1 MAQLTISAR
10 SCLVLAHPLNTK
22 VLDMRLNSIG
32 MKLGFASLTSIALS
46 LGMAANQLTTE
57 RSINVVNARADAL
70 QMVAD
75 HGLEANVALRRMQ
88 LAAAE
93 LRLAATPAQLEAA
106 VTTLHDARETADRQI
121 AIAVAQATD
130 GAEKERLQSIGA
142 LASQYDRAMTEA
154 GAVIKSVLSGTA
166 SDADKARRDQLVSQ
180 TQSMATQALGLMREA
195 VDRAEKS
202 ARTTKKQA
210 SDELFSANRINFALG
225 MLVMTSLVIS
235 MVFTFFGISRPLMR
249 LNGALGKMAGGE
261 LDVEIPGAARGDE
274 IGDIAKTVVVIR
286 ENADHRAREETEQ
299 KAHQDEMAALQRKQ
313 EMQKL
318 ADAFEGAVGR
328 IVEAV
333 SSASTELE
341 ASASKMAHTA
351 EEAEKLTAAVAGAS
365 EIATSNVQSVASATE
380 EMASSIHEIS
390 RQVQDSSRI
399 ASSAVQQANKTNDRI
414 NQLATAAQRIGDVV
428 DLINTI
434 AGQTNLLALNATIEA
449 ARAGEAGRGFAVVA
463 AEVKALAEQTAKATD
478 EISQQISGMQSA
490 TEESVSAIKEIG
502 TTIGQ
507 MSEISSAI
515 ASAVEQQGSATQE
528 ISRNVQQAAQGTMQ
542 VSANIADVERG
553 AAETGMSSSQVLA
566 AARSLSSDS
575 NQLKTEVARFLSS
588 VRAA

>member
-1 MAQLTISAR
+1 
-10 SCLVLAHPLNTK
+10 
-22 VLDMRLNSIG
+22 MRLNSIG
-32 MKLGFASLTSIALS
+32 MKLGLASLTSIALS

-57 RSINVVNARADAL
+57 RSINAVNARADAQ

-93 LRLAATPAQLEAA
+93 IRLASTPAQIDSALTA
-106 VTTLHDARETADRQI
+106 LHDARETIDRGI
-121 AIAVAQATD
+121 STAVAQIAD
-130 GAEKERLQSIGA
+130 GADKERLRSIGA
-142 LASQYDRAMTEA
+142 LTTQYDGAMNEVGKLAKA
-154 GAVIKSVLSGTA
+154 GQSGA
-166 SDADKARRDQLVSQ
+166 SDADKAKRDQLVSQ
-180 TQSMATQALGLMREA
+180 AHSVATQALGLMGEA
-195 VDRAEKS
+195 VERAEK
-202 ARTTKKQA
+202 AAKATKTQA
-210 SDELFSANRINFALG
+210 ADELFSANRINFALG
-225 MLVMTSLVIS
+225 MVVMISLVIS

-249 LNGALGKMAGGE
+249 LNGALDKMAGGQ

-286 ENADHRAREETEQ
+286 ENADHRAREEAEQ
-299 KAHQDEMAALQRKQ
+299 KAHQDEVAAQQRKQ

-478 EISQQISGMQSA
+478 EISQQISGMQAA

-553 AAETGMSSSQVLA
+553 AAETGQSSSQVLA
-566 AARSLSSDS
+566 AARSLSTDS
-575 NQLKTEVARFLSS
+575 AQLKTEVARFLSS

>member
-1 MAQLTISAR
+1 
-10 SCLVLAHPLNTK
+10 
-22 VLDMRLNSIG
+22 MRLNSIG
-32 MKLGFASLTSIALS
+32 MKLGLASLTSIALS

-57 RSINVVNARADAL
+57 RSINAVNARADAQ

-93 LRLAATPAQLEAA
+93 IRLASTPAQIDSALTA
-106 VTTLHDARETADRQI
+106 LHDARETIDRGI
-121 AIAVAQATD
+121 STAVAQIAD
-130 GAEKERLQSIGA
+130 GADKERLRSIGA
-142 LASQYDRAMTEA
+142 LTTQYDGAMTEVGKLAKA
-154 GAVIKSVLSGTA
+154 GQSGA
-166 SDADKARRDQLVSQ
+166 SDADKAKRDQLVSQ
-180 TQSMATQALGLMREA
+180 AHSVATQALGLMGEA
-195 VDRAEKS
+195 VERAEK
-202 ARTTKKQA
+202 AAKATKTQA
-210 SDELFSANRINFALG
+210 ADELFSANRINFALG
-225 MLVMTSLVIS
+225 MVVMISLVIS

-249 LNGALGKMAGGE
+249 LNGALDKMAGGQ

-286 ENADHRAREETEQ
+286 ENADHRAREEAEQ
-299 KAHQDEMAALQRKQ
+299 KAHQDEVAAQQRKQ

-478 EISQQISGMQSA
+478 EISQQISGMQAA

-553 AAETGMSSSQVLA
+553 AAETGQSSSQVLA
-566 AARSLSSDS
+566 AARSLSTDS
-575 NQLKTEVARFLSS
+575 AQLKTEVARFLSS

>member
-1 MAQLTISAR
+1 
-10 SCLVLAHPLNTK
+10 
-22 VLDMRLNSIG
+22 MRLNSIG
-32 MKLGFASLTSIALS
+32 MKLGLASLTSIALS

-57 RSINVVNARADAL
+57 RSINAVNARADAQ

-93 LRLAATPAQLEAA
+93 IRLASTPAQVDSALTA
-106 VTTLHDARETADRQI
+106 LHDARETIDRGI
-121 AIAVAQATD
+121 STAVAQIAD
-130 GAEKERLQSIGA
+130 GVDKERLRSIGA
-142 LASQYDRAMTEA
+142 LTTQYDGAMTEVGKLAKA
-154 GAVIKSVLSGTA
+154 GQSGA
-166 SDADKARRDQLVSQ
+166 SDADKAKRDQLVSQ
-180 TQSMATQALGLMREA
+180 AHSVATQALGLMGEA
-195 VDRAEKS
+195 VERAEK
-202 ARTTKKQA
+202 AAKATKTQA
-210 SDELFSANRINFALG
+210 ADELFSANRINFALG
-225 MLVMTSLVIS
+225 MVVMISLVIS

-249 LNGALGKMAGGE
+249 LNGALDKMAGGQ

-286 ENADHRAREETEQ
+286 ENADHRAREEAEQ
-299 KAHQDEMAALQRKQ
+299 KAHQDEVAAQQRKQ

-478 EISQQISGMQSA
+478 EISQQISGMQAA

-553 AAETGMSSSQVLA
+553 AAETGQSSSQVLA
-566 AARSLSSDS
+566 AARSLSTDS
-575 NQLKTEVARFLSS
+575 AQLKTEVARFLSS

>member
-1 MAQLTISAR
+1 
-10 SCLVLAHPLNTK
+10 
-22 VLDMRLNSIG
+22 MRLNSIG
-32 MKLGFASLTSIALS
+32 MKLGLASLTSIALS

-57 RSINVVNARADAL
+57 RSINAVNARADAQ

-75 HGLEANVALRRMQ
+75 RGLEANVALRGMQ

-93 LRLAATPAQLEAA
+93 LRLATTPAQVDTAL
-106 VTTLHDARETADRQI
+106 TGLRGARETVDRQI
-121 AIAVAQATD
+121 GVAVAQIAD
-130 GAEKERLQSIGA
+130 GADKERLRSIGT
-142 LASQYDRAMTEA
+142 LAANYDGAMTQA
-154 GAVIKSVLSGTA
+154 GAAIKSVQSGA
-166 SDADKARRDQLVSQ
+166 GSDADKTKRDQLIAQ
-180 TQSMATQALGLMREA
+180 AQSMATQALGLMREA
-195 VDRAEKS
+195 IDRAEHSAKS
-202 ARTTKKQA
+202 TKTQA
-210 SDELFSANRINFALG
+210 ADELSSANRINFALG
-225 MLVMTSLVIS
+225 MLVMMSLVIS
-235 MVFTFFGISRPLMR
+235 MVFTFFGISRPLML
-249 LNGALGKMAGGE
+249 LNGALGKMAGGQ

-299 KAHQDEMAALQRKQ
+299 KAHQDEIAAMQRKQ

-341 ASASKMAHTA
+341 ASASKLAHTA

-463 AEVKALAEQTAKATD
+463 AEGKALAEQTAKATD
-478 EISQQISGMQSA
+478 EISQQISGMQAA

-502 TTIGQ
+502 TTISQ

-542 VSANIADVERG
+542 VSANITDVERG
-553 AAETGMSSSQVLA
+553 AAETGQSSSQVLA

-575 NQLKTEVARFLSS
+575 SQLKTEVARFLSS

>member
-1 MAQLTISAR
+1 
-10 SCLVLAHPLNTK
+10 
-22 VLDMRLNSIG
+22 MRLNSIG
-32 MKLGFASLTSIALS
+32 MKLGLASLTSITLS

-57 RSINVVNARADAL
+57 RSINAVNARADAQ

-93 LRLAATPAQLEAA
+93 IRLASTPAQVDSALTA
-106 VTTLHDARETADRQI
+106 LHDARETIDRGI
-121 AIAVAQATD
+121 STAVAQIAD
-130 GAEKERLQSIGA
+130 GADKERLRSIGA
-142 LASQYDRAMTEA
+142 LTTQYDGAMTEVGKLAKA
-154 GAVIKSVLSGTA
+154 GQSGA
-166 SDADKARRDQLVSQ
+166 SDADKAKRDQLVSQ
-180 TQSMATQALGLMREA
+180 AHSVATQALGLMGEA
-195 VDRAEKS
+195 VERAEK
-202 ARTTKKQA
+202 AAKATKTQA
-210 SDELFSANRINFALG
+210 ADELFSANRINFALG
-225 MLVMTSLVIS
+225 MVVMISLVIS

-249 LNGALGKMAGGE
+249 LNGALDKMAGGQ

-286 ENADHRAREETEQ
+286 ENADHRAREEAEQ
-299 KAHQDEMAALQRKQ
+299 KAHQDEVAAQQRKQ

-478 EISQQISGMQSA
+478 EISQQISGMQAA

-553 AAETGMSSSQVLA
+553 AAETGQSSSQVLA
-566 AARSLSSDS
+566 AARSLSTDS
-575 NQLKTEVARFLSS
+575 AQLKTEVARFLSS

>member
-1 MAQLTISAR
+1 
-10 SCLVLAHPLNTK
+10 
-22 VLDMRLNSIG
+22 MRLNSIG
-32 MKLGFASLTSIALS
+32 MKLGLASLTSIALS

-57 RSINVVNARADAL
+57 RSINAVNARADAQ

-93 LRLAATPAQLEAA
+93 IRLASTPAQVDSALTA
-106 VTTLHDARETADRQI
+106 LHDARETIDRGI
-121 AIAVAQATD
+121 STAVAQIAD
-130 GAEKERLQSIGA
+130 GADKERLRSIGA
-142 LASQYDRAMTEA
+142 LTTQYDGAMTEVGKLAKA
-154 GAVIKSVLSGTA
+154 GQSGA
-166 SDADKARRDQLVSQ
+166 SDADKAKRDQLVSQ
-180 TQSMATQALGLMREA
+180 AHSVATQALGLMGEA
-195 VDRAEKS
+195 VERAERAAK
-202 ARTTKKQA
+202 ATKTQA
-210 SDELFSANRINFALG
+210 ADELFSANRINFALG
-225 MLVMTSLVIS
+225 MVVMISLVIS

-249 LNGALGKMAGGE
+249 LNGALDKMAGGQ

-286 ENADHRAREETEQ
+286 ENADHRAREEAEQ
-299 KAHQDEMAALQRKQ
+299 KAHQDEVAAQQRKQ

-478 EISQQISGMQSA
+478 EISQQISGMQAA

-553 AAETGMSSSQVLA
+553 AAETGQSSSQVLA
-566 AARSLSSDS
+566 AARSLSTDS
-575 NQLKTEVARFLSS
+575 AQLKTEVARFLSS

>member
-1 MAQLTISAR
+1 
-10 SCLVLAHPLNTK
+10 
-22 VLDMRLNSIG
+22 MRLNSIG

-130 GAEKERLQSIGA
+130 GAEKERLQSIGT

-195 VDRAEKS
+195 VDRAEQS

-575 NQLKTEVARFLSS
+575 TQLKTEVARFLSS

>member
-1 MAQLTISAR
+1 
-10 SCLVLAHPLNTK
+10 
-22 VLDMRLNSIG
+22 MRLNSIG
-32 MKLGFASLTSIALS
+32 MKLGLASLTSIALS

-57 RSINVVNARADAL
+57 RSINAVNARADAQ

-93 LRLAATPAQLEAA
+93 LRLATTPAQVDSAL
-106 VTTLHDARETADRQI
+106 TGLHDARETIDRGI
-121 AIAVAQATD
+121 STAVAQIAD
-130 GAEKERLQSIGA
+130 GAEKERLRSIGA
-142 LASQYDRAMTEA
+142 LTTQYDGAMTEVGKLA
-154 GAVIKSVLSGTA
+154 KSGQSGGA
-166 SDADKARRDQLVSQ
+166 SDADKAKRDQLISQ
-180 TQSMATQALGLMREA
+180 AHSVATQALGLMGEA
-195 VDRAEKS
+195 VERAEK
-202 ARTTKKQA
+202 AAKATKTQA
-210 SDELFSANRINFALG
+210 ADELSSANRINFALG
-225 MLVMTSLVIS
+225 MVVMISLVIS

-249 LNGALGKMAGGE
+249 LNGALDKMAGGQ

-274 IGDIAKTVVVIR
+274 IGDMAKTVVVIR
-286 ENADHRAREETEQ
+286 ENADHRAREEAEQ
-299 KAHQDEMAALQRKQ
+299 KAHQDEVAAQQRKQ

-478 EISQQISGMQSA
+478 EISQQISGMQAA

-566 AARSLSSDS
+566 AARSLSTDS
-575 NQLKTEVARFLSS
+575 AQLKTEVARFLSS

>member
-1 MAQLTISAR
+1 
-10 SCLVLAHPLNTK
+10 
-22 VLDMRLNSIG
+22 MRLNSIG
-32 MKLGFASLTSIALS
+32 MKLGLASLTSIALS

-57 RSINVVNARADAL
+57 RSINAVNARADAQ

-93 LRLAATPAQLEAA
+93 IRLASTPAQVDSALTA
-106 VTTLHDARETADRQI
+106 LHDARETIDRGI
-121 AIAVAQATD
+121 STAVAQIAD
-130 GAEKERLQSIGA
+130 GADKERLRSIGA
-142 LASQYDRAMTEA
+142 LTTQYDGAMTEVGKLAKA
-154 GAVIKSVLSGTA
+154 GQSGA
-166 SDADKARRDQLVSQ
+166 NDADKAKRDQLVSQ
-180 TQSMATQALGLMREA
+180 AHSVATQALGLMGEA
-195 VDRAEKS
+195 VERAEK
-202 ARTTKKQA
+202 AAKATKTQA
-210 SDELFSANRINFALG
+210 ADELFSANRINFALG
-225 MLVMTSLVIS
+225 MVVMISLVIS

-249 LNGALGKMAGGE
+249 LNGALDKMAGGQ

-286 ENADHRAREETEQ
+286 ENADHRAREEAEQ
-299 KAHQDEMAALQRKQ
+299 KAHQDEVAAQQRKQ

-478 EISQQISGMQSA
+478 EISQQISGMQAA

-553 AAETGMSSSQVLA
+553 AAETGQSSSQVLA
-566 AARSLSSDS
+566 AARSLSTDS
-575 NQLKTEVARFLSS
+575 AQLKTEVARFLSS

>member
-1 MAQLTISAR
+1 
-10 SCLVLAHPLNTK
+10 
-22 VLDMRLNSIG
+22 MRLNSIG
-32 MKLGFASLTSIALS
+32 MKLGLASLTSIALS

-57 RSINVVNARADAL
+57 RSINAVNARADAQ

-75 HGLEANVALRRMQ
+75 HGLEANVSLRRMQ

-93 LRLAATPAQLEAA
+93 IRLAATSAQVDSALTA
-106 VTTLHDARETADRQI
+106 LHDARESIDRRI
-121 AIAVAQATD
+121 NNAVAQIAD
-130 GAEKERLQSIGA
+130 GADKERLRSIGA
-142 LASQYDRAMTEA
+142 LTTQYDGAMTEVGKLAKA
-154 GAVIKSVLSGTA
+154 GQSGAA
-166 SDADKARRDQLVSQ
+166 SDADKAKRDQLVSQ
-180 TQSMATQALGLMREA
+180 ANSVATQALGLMGEA
-195 VDRAEKS
+195 VERAEK
-202 ARTTKKQA
+202 AAKATKTQA
-210 SDELFSANRINFALG
+210 ADELFSANRINFALG
-225 MLVMTSLVIS
+225 MVVMISLVIS

-249 LNGALGKMAGGE
+249 LNGALDKMAGGQ

-286 ENADHRAREETEQ
+286 ENADHRAREEAEQ
-299 KAHQDEMAALQRKQ
+299 KAHQDEVAAQQRKQ

-478 EISQQISGMQSA
+478 EISQQISGMQAA

-566 AARSLSSDS
+566 AARSLSTDS
-575 NQLKTEVARFLSS
+575 AQLKTEVARFLSS

>member
-1 MAQLTISAR
+1 
-10 SCLVLAHPLNTK
+10 
-22 VLDMRLNSIG
+22 MRLNSIG
-32 MKLGFASLTSIALS
+32 MKLGLASLTSIALS

-57 RSINVVNARADAL
+57 RSINAVNARADAQ

-93 LRLAATPAQLEAA
+93 IRLASTPAQVDSALTA
-106 VTTLHDARETADRQI
+106 LHDARETIDRGI
-121 AIAVAQATD
+121 STAVAQIAD
-130 GAEKERLQSIGA
+130 GADKERLRSIGA
-142 LASQYDRAMTEA
+142 LTTQYDGAMTEVGKLAKA
-154 GAVIKSVLSGTA
+154 GQSGA
-166 SDADKARRDQLVSQ
+166 SDADKAKRDQLVSQ
-180 TQSMATQALGLMREA
+180 AHSVATQALGLMGEA
-195 VDRAEKS
+195 VERAEK
-202 ARTTKKQA
+202 AAKATKTQA
-210 SDELFSANRINFALG
+210 ADELFSANRINFALG
-225 MLVMTSLVIS
+225 MVVMISLVIS

-249 LNGALGKMAGGE
+249 LNGALDKMAGGQ

-286 ENADHRAREETEQ
+286 ENADHRAREEAEQ
-299 KAHQDEMAALQRKQ
+299 KAHQDEVAAQQRKQ

-478 EISQQISGMQSA
+478 EISQQISGMQAA

-553 AAETGMSSSQVLA
+553 AAETGQSSSQVLA
-566 AARSLSSDS
+566 AARSLSTDS
-575 NQLKTEVARFLSS
+575 AQLKTEVARFLSS

>member
-1 MAQLTISAR
+1 
-10 SCLVLAHPLNTK
+10 
-22 VLDMRLNSIG
+22 MRLNSIG
-32 MKLGFASLTSIALS
+32 MKLGLASLTSIALS

-57 RSINVVNARADAL
+57 RSINAVNARADAQ

-93 LRLAATPAQLEAA
+93 IRLASTPAQVDSALTA
-106 VTTLHDARETADRQI
+106 LHDARETIDRGI
-121 AIAVAQATD
+121 STAVAQIAD
-130 GAEKERLQSIGA
+130 GADKERLRSIGA
-142 LASQYDRAMTEA
+142 LTTQYDGAMTEVGKLAKA
-154 GAVIKSVLSGTA
+154 GQSGA
-166 SDADKARRDQLVSQ
+166 SDADKAKRDQLVSQ
-180 TQSMATQALGLMREA
+180 AHSVATQALGLMGEA
-195 VDRAEKS
+195 VERAENAAK
-202 ARTTKKQA
+202 ATKTQA
-210 SDELFSANRINFALG
+210 ADELFSANRINFALG
-225 MLVMTSLVIS
+225 MVVMISLVIS

-249 LNGALGKMAGGE
+249 LNGALDKMAGGQ

-286 ENADHRAREETEQ
+286 ENADHRAREEAEQ
-299 KAHQDEMAALQRKQ
+299 KAHQDEVAAQQRKQ

-478 EISQQISGMQSA
+478 EISQQISGMQAA

-553 AAETGMSSSQVLA
+553 AAETGQSSSQVLA
-566 AARSLSSDS
+566 AARSLSTDS
-575 NQLKTEVARFLSS
+575 AQLKTEVARFLSS

>member
-1 MAQLTISAR
+1 
-10 SCLVLAHPLNTK
+10 
-22 VLDMRLNSIG
+22 MRLNSIG
-32 MKLGFASLTSIALS
+32 MKLGLASLTSIALS

-57 RSINVVNARADAL
+57 RSINAVNARADAQ

-93 LRLAATPAQLEAA
+93 IRLASTPAQVDSALTA
-106 VTTLHDARETADRQI
+106 LHDARETIDRGI
-121 AIAVAQATD
+121 STAVAQIAD
-130 GAEKERLQSIGA
+130 GADKERLRSIGA
-142 LASQYDRAMTEA
+142 LTTQYDGAMTEVGKLAKA
-154 GAVIKSVLSGTA
+154 GQSGA
-166 SDADKARRDQLVSQ
+166 SDADKAKRDQLVSQ
-180 TQSMATQALGLMREA
+180 AHSVATQALGLMGEA
-195 VDRAEKS
+195 VERAENAAK
-202 ARTTKKQA
+202 ATKTQA
-210 SDELFSANRINFALG
+210 ADELFSANRINFALG
-225 MLVMTSLVIS
+225 MVVMISLVIS

-249 LNGALGKMAGGE
+249 LNGALDKMAGGQ

-286 ENADHRAREETEQ
+286 ENADHRAREEAEQ
-299 KAHQDEMAALQRKQ
+299 KAHQGEVAAQQRKQ

-478 EISQQISGMQSA
+478 EISQQISGMQAA

-553 AAETGMSSSQVLA
+553 AAETGQSSSQVLA
-566 AARSLSSDS
+566 AARSLSTDS
-575 NQLKTEVARFLSS
+575 AQLKTEVARFLSS

>member
-1 MAQLTISAR
+1 
-10 SCLVLAHPLNTK
+10 
-22 VLDMRLNSIG
+22 MRLNSIG
-32 MKLGFASLTSIALS
+32 MKLGLASLTSIALS

-57 RSINVVNARADAL
+57 RSINAVNARADAQ

-93 LRLAATPAQLEAA
+93 IRLASTPAQVDSALTA
-106 VTTLHDARETADRQI
+106 LHDARETIDRGI
-121 AIAVAQATD
+121 STAVAQIAD
-130 GAEKERLQSIGA
+130 GADKERLRSIGA
-142 LASQYDRAMTEA
+142 LTTQYDGAMTEVGKLAKA
-154 GAVIKSVLSGTA
+154 GQSGA
-166 SDADKARRDQLVSQ
+166 SDADKAKRDQLVSQ
-180 TQSMATQALGLMREA
+180 AHSVATQALGLMGEA
-195 VDRAEKS
+195 VERAEK
-202 ARTTKKQA
+202 AAKATKTQA
-210 SDELFSANRINFALG
+210 ADELFSANRINFALG
-225 MLVMTSLVIS
+225 MVVMISLVIS

-249 LNGALGKMAGGE
+249 LNGALDKMAGGQ
-261 LDVEIPGAARGDE
+261 LDVEIPGAARGGGA
-274 IGDIAKTVVVIR
+274 GDIAKTVVVIR
-286 ENADHRAREETEQ
+286 ENADHRAREEAEQ
-299 KAHQDEMAALQRKQ
+299 KAHQDEVAAQQRKQ

-478 EISQQISGMQSA
+478 EISQQISGMQAA

-553 AAETGMSSSQVLA
+553 AAETGQSSSQVLA
-566 AARSLSSDS
+566 AARSLSTDS
-575 NQLKTEVARFLSS
+575 AQLKTEVARFLSS